1 MTKEARNPNAQKEGK
16 TKRGAPGTPSPRR
29 RRQPRLLIGPQRRLT
44 TPDAVEKSWPELA
57 SSRRMFLPLLGER
70 AGVRAGVSVHSAVTF
85 PRRSH
90 EMAPANAGFVIRASF
105 GILISTFVV
114 GTTALPPRA
123 TTANGS
129 TTTATASD
137 SLDCGTII
145 LRRIERIYCNV
156 AR

>member
-1 MTKEARNPNAQKEGK
+1 MTKEVRIPNIQKHGK
-16 TKRGAPGTPSPRR
+16 LERGAPDAPSARRQGQPRLLVSPRR
-29 RRQPRLLIGPQRRLT
+29 RPT
-44 TPDAVEKSWPELA
+44 TPEVVEKSWPELA

-90 EMAPANAGFVIRASF
+90 EMAPANAGFVIRTSF

-129 TTTATASD
+129 TTSATASN
-137 SLDCGTII
+137 SLGCGTII
-145 LRRIERIYCNV
+145 LRRIERIY
-156 AR
+156 